1 MITFGPVT
9 SRRLGKSLGIN
20 NIISP
25 KACPYD
31 CVYCQVGKTIR
42 KSCKRELIYEPEVIC
57 QNVGRHLKKINPDNY
72 PDYLTFVSNGEP
84 TLDIN
89 LGRSLTL
96 LKKFGIPLAVITNA
110 SLLSDK
116 SLREDLYQADW
127 ISVKMDAGDNETWKR
142 VNRPAVSLNFAGL
155 IENIIL
161 FAGEYKGK
169 LCTETML
176 VDGLNDVPENFTKLA
191 EFISEIKPY
200 KAYLAIPT
208 RPPSMTSIKPPDPE
222 KLDQAWQV
230 FHDMHIN
237 TELLTGFEGADTGYT
252 GNIYDDILNI
262 TAVHPLREDALFNLL
277 QKDKA
282 VMNSVTS
289 LINQQLIKQVN
300 YNGSKY
306 YLRYYHFK
314 I

>member
-1 MITFGPVT
+1 MITFGPVP

-57 QNVGRHLKKINPDNY
+57 QNVEHHLKKINPDNY

-96 LKKFGIPLAVITNA
+96 LKKFGIPLAVLTNA

-116 SLREDLYQADW
+116 RLREDLYQADW
-127 ISVKMDAGDNETWKR
+127 ISVKMDAGNNETWKW

-161 FAGEYKGK
+161 FAGEFKGK

-176 VDGLNDVPENFTKLA
+176 VDGLNDAPENFTKLA

-222 KLDQAWQV
+222 KLNQAWQV

-262 TAVHPLREDALFNLL
+262 TAVHPLREDALLNLL
-277 QKDKA
+277 EKDKA

-289 LINQQLIKQVN
+289 LINQQLIRQVN
-300 YNGSKY
+300 YNGNKY